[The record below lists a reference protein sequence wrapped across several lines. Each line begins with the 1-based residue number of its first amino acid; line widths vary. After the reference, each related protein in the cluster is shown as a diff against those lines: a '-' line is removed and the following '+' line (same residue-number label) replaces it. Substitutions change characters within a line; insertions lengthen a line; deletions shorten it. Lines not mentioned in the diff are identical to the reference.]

1 MAGKKKI
8 VAGASKRLG
17 ARLLACLAVCR
28 FETEFPGKRNP
39 DRRSRLHLGSFNP
52 LDSWIFPHPS
62 ATRIF
67 ATPPCHATTR
77 KENISKPSEESGSR
91 FQVVGKPDPSQ
102 IRPTLAPRVGKF
114 KWQLFC
120 RLKSLFYPFGIGNR
134 ELKKRDVGE
143 RPGCK
148 TYLFEV

>member
-1 MAGKKKI
+1 M
-8 VAGASKRLG
+8 VAKVDRSGGQKDCSWSFKAFGCSL
-17 ARLLACLAVCR
+17 ACLLACLAVCR

-77 KENISKPSEESGSR
+77 KENISKPSEESGSPALGSKLLENQIPAR
-91 FQVVGKPDPSQ
+91 FV
-102 IRPTLAPRVGKF
+102 RHWLRV
-114 KWQLFC
+114 LV
-120 RLKSLFYPFGIGNR
+120 SLNGSFFAG
-134 ELKKRDVGE
+134 
-143 RPGCK
+143 
-148 TYLFEV
+148 